1 MRISD
6 WSSDVCSSDLSIGI
20 QDEFRHQHIDESA
33 INRAPAFCFSA
44 TNSFVPG
51 LVKAQSVPFLER
63 VIELFV
69 GVAKRI
75 ARICRCCRDG
85 QGYVVEQTFE
95 HEAGFVFAHVS
106 DAVYGPDTQF
116 TEGKGDG
123 HPDPA
128 FVPNFTTRLRV

>member
-75 ARICRCCRDG
+75 ARICRRS
-85 QGYVVEQTFE
+85 EE
-95 HEAGFVFAHVS
+95 HTSEIQSLMRISYAGF
-106 DAVYGPDTQF
+106 
-116 TEGKGDG
+116 
-123 HPDPA
+123 
-128 FVPNFTTRLRV
+128 RLKTKRTKLQHK